1 MADKQFLLGETEGF
15 DEVLKSQDGVTL
27 VGWTGTG
34 SKKLTKLLM
43 AASEAKQKDGIVH
56 IDAHLLQL
64 LVMEVLE
71 QRLPADNNVAIG
83 RQISWLSNR
92 LDCGN

>member
-1 MADKQFLLGETEGF
+1 MTTNQFLLGDTEKF
-15 DEVLKSQDGVTL
+15 KEDLKSQEGVTL

-56 IDAHLLQL
+56 IDAHFLQL

-71 QRLPADNNVAIG
+71 KRLPADNNTAIG
-83 RQISWLSNR
+83 NQAGYLSTELN
-92 LDCGN
+92 